1 MTTTNYEISK
11 QLAEAGFETY
21 TEFYYV
27 ADAKCI
33 SQGNDAEDYELVHMD
48 CGYMQKLKYCFN
60 YPAYDFETILEALPK
75 LHDFFSRGVGKYEL
89 RIWYHEKKAFIG
101 YQNFDGF
108 DKRLTFE
115 QEENESLADTAA
127 KLWLKL
133 KKEGLV

>member
-1 MTTTNYEISK
+1 MKTTNYEISK

-60 YPAYDFETILEALPK
+60 YPAYDLETILDALP
-75 LHDFFSRGVGKYEL
+75 RGLRVEGKYWEL
-89 RIWYHEKKAFIG
+89 GLHFREFGESISYNNGSIAV
-101 YQNFDGF
+101 Y
-108 DKRLTFE
+108 L
-115 QEENESLADTAA
+115 EENESLADVAA
-127 KLWLKL
+127 KMWLKL
-133 KKEGLV
+133 KKEDLA